1 VALPG
6 CALREEKTL
15 GRDELATM
23 VLPLDAMGGAYADL
37 EIHEDGSGHVD
48 NAERAKQNVDLEDS
62 REALI
67 RAGRIGGYAQAFRP
81 PGGGKPLMEVSTTV
95 ELLRDEDAAT
105 AYLEDQFADFERMR
119 GRRSKGVRLSRAK
132 RFPVAG
138 IGDEAGGVEVT
149 VAFRKRRGYST
160 IVAFRR
166 GRVVA
171 AADLTRA
178 DRRDMRDEVQRLARV
193 LENRVS
199 GVLRGEELREPEP
212 VSRSF
217 GPDLESLTFAAK
229 DFRGASLAHEGY
241 MSFGDVRAFL
251 REFDVAGRLG
261 GSQIFY
267 LRAMTQA
274 FPDRR
279 SAKADQ
285 RFVGTEKG
293 SRSVARGF
301 VKQLFQK
308 ESFKPVVS
316 EAHPLRW
323 GDRDTVG
330 IQFFFEAPNG
340 RMEGVLLSVQRGS
353 LRGTVTMIGR
363 AKDVEPNDVLTVRK
377 KLRARLASA

>member
-1 VALPG
+1 VGLPG
-6 CALREEKTL
+6 CALREEKKL
-15 GRDELATM
+15 GRDELAKM

-37 EIHEDGSGHVD
+37 ELHEEGSGHVD
-48 NAERAKQNVDLEDS
+48 NAERAKDNVDLEDS

-67 RAGRIGGYAQAFRP
+67 RAGRIGGYSQAFRP
-81 PGGGKPLMEVSTTV
+81 RAGGKPLIEVSTTV
-95 ELLRDEDAAT
+95 ELLRDEEMAT
-105 AYLEDQFADFERMR
+105 AYLEEQLADFERMK
-119 GRRSKGVRLSRAK
+119 GRKFKGVSLSRAK
-132 RFPVAG
+132 RFSVTG

-149 VAFRKRRGYST
+149 VAIRKRRGYST

-178 DRRDMRDEVQRLARV
+178 DRRDVRDEVQRLARV
-193 LENRVS
+193 LESRAS

-212 VSRSF
+212 VSRAF

-241 MSFGDVRAFL
+241 MSFRDVRAFL
-251 REFDVAGRLG
+251 REFDVAGSLG
-261 GSQIFY
+261 GSRIFY

-285 RFVGTEKG
+285 LFVGTEKG

-301 VKQLFQK
+301 LRQLFQK
-308 ESFKPVVS
+308 ESIKPVVL

-323 GDRDTVG
+323 DGRDTVG

-340 RMEGVLLSVQRGS
+340 RMEGVLLSIRRGS
-353 LRGTVTMIGR
+353 LRGTVTVIGR